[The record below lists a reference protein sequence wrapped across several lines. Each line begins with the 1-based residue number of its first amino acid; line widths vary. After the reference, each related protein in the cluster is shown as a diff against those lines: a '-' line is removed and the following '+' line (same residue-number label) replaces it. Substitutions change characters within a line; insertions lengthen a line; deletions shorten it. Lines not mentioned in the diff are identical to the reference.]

1 MAIEHVDIPDGER
14 HEPKGASTATI
25 GQVYASDGAAS
36 GSWTDLAYD
45 VTAVLADVS
54 TASFVL
60 IPLTN
65 NVVITS
71 IKYVLGAAITVADS
85 TITVTRG
92 SAADAMGTQVI
103 AFTGSAEGT
112 TFTQTPSGNNAITA
126 GTHHYIKIATGGA
139 STTTAPLYITIRC
152 RRTP

>member
-1 MAIEHVDIPDGER
+1 MVEHVDIPDGER
-14 HEPKGASTATI
+14 HEPKGAASATV

-54 TASFVL
+54 AASFVL
-60 IPLTN
+60 IPLLN
-65 NVVITS
+65 NVVVTS

-92 SAADAMGTQVI
+92 GGSAMGTQVI
-103 AFTGSAEGT
+103 AYSGSAEGT
-112 TFTQTPSGNNAITA
+112 TFTQTPSGNNTITA
-126 GTHHYIKIATGGA
+126 GTHNYIKIATDGA

-152 RRTP
+152 RRVP